1 MARLSAADRWPPEI
15 REQVGK
21 LRAQGATIDAIRAK
35 LLELDIDVPRSTLG
49 REIKELDDVIRDIR
63 QSREMA
69 EAIGTRI
76 DDRPASSTARAN
88 VELLQALTMRLLIA
102 SRGEAGQIEMDAKEA
117 KAFSEVIRNLANAS
131 KVDLDQELKIREEMK
146 AKAVARWKRRWK
158 EATQSPST
166 RRPCFGASV
175 KKSTASSHEQRT
187 GRPALP
193 VPEAVVSRPQP
204 LQDRHVRPAD
214 RQDVHHHARHR

>member
-146 AKAVARWKRRWK
+146 AKAVAAVEKALEGGDAKPIDKKAVLRRIR
-158 EATQSPST
+158 EEVY
-166 RRPCFGASV
+166 GI
-175 KKSTASSHEQRT
+175 
-187 GRPALP
+187 
-193 VPEAVVSRPQP
+193 VS
-204 LQDRHVRPAD
+204 
-214 RQDVHHHARHR
+214 